1 MKQIDRSVLRI
12 LSAMYESDLFNG
24 LNEGYPHANVT
35 CDNHNQLARELAANS
50 IVLVKNDKVPKI
62 MGDDEKLAT
71 ATVDELGACI
81 AVDELGATVL
91 PLSVDELGACIA
103 VFGDETTVS
112 GGGSGHVFPAY
123 VITPSQGIKNALNEK
138 GGQTKVIYNSGE
150 ILDDAIKLAQQCATS
165 IVVVATSSTEA
176 VDRPTLELGNNQDE
190 LVASI
195 AKANPR
201 TVVVVNAPGAVLL
214 PWHDQVPSILISW
227 LPGQEAGNAIA
238 DVLFGAVNPSGR
250 LPVTMPNKENEVG
263 FTPEQF
269 PGTGNPPESS
279 YIEELLIGYRY

>member
-71 ATVDELGACI
+71 
-81 AVDELGATVL
+81 ATVL